1 MRDVIRSFI
10 GSSDNARE
18 IVAARGADYLV
29 TCTLLNDISLY
40 ASAAEGNF
48 ASEMAAGNAPDW
60 LEPVAGFQAG
70 PMRVYRPR

>member
-60 LEPVAGFQAG
+60 LVPVAGFQAG